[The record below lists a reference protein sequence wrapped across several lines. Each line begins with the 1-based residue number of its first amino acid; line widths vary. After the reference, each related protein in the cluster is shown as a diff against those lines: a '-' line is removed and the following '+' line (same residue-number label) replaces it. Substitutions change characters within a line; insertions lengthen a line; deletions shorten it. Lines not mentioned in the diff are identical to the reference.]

1 MNIHRS
7 ARTCAAGR
15 VLLIDRVMR
24 QGWSVER
31 TAAAAGISKR
41 TVYKWL
47 RRFKLEGAGG
57 LADRSSRPQRSPN
70 KLPLEKAHIVLE
82 LRRTKRMTA
91 AKIAAALHLARSTVA
106 RLLLRSGIGRLRL
119 LEPKLE
125 PRSYEWPRPG
135 DMLHVDTKKL
145 ARIGR
150 PGHRIHGD
158 RSTRFYGIGWEYVH
172 VAIDDH
178 TRLAYAEVLRDEKA
192 NTAIAFLRR
201 ARDWYARRGIEIQ
214 RVLSDNG
221 SCYKKRFTD
230 ACAKLGIWHLRT
242 RPYTP
247 RTNGKAERLIQT
259 LLRKWAYLKSYPKSR
274 RRTAALLPYLR
285 YYNRKRPHAGCGALT
300 PMKKLERAA

>member
-1 MNIHRS
+1 
-7 ARTCAAGR
+7 
-15 VLLIDRVMR
+15 
-24 QGWSVER
+24 
-31 TAAAAGISKR
+31 
-41 TVYKWL
+41 
-47 RRFKLEGAGG
+47 
-57 LADRSSRPQRSPN
+57 
-70 KLPLEKAHIVLE
+70 
-82 LRRTKRMTA
+82 MTA
-91 AKIAAALHLARSTVA
+91 VKIAAVLHLARSTVA
-106 RLLLRSGIGRLRL
+106 RLLQRNGIGRLRL

-158 RSTRFYGIGWEYVH
+158 RSQRFYGIGWEYVH
-172 VAIDDH
+172 VALDDH

-230 ACAKLGIWHLRT
+230 ACAQLGIWHLRT
-242 RPYTP
+242 MPYTP
-247 RTNGKAERLIQT
+247 RTNGKAERLNQT
-259 LLRKWAYLKSYPKSR
+259 LLREWAYVKLSQVAPAGGSSA
-274 RRTAALLPYLR
+274 TVPALLQPQAAAR
-285 YYNRKRPHAGCGALT
+285 RMRRAHAAEEAGARRMNNVMRNDDQRSD
-300 PMKKLERAA
+300 PQRRVKPRAFVCDQ

>member
-1 MNIHRS
+1 MLVK
-7 ARTCAAGR
+7 R
-15 VLLIDRVMR
+15 VLEL
-24 QGWSVER
+24 GWSVEA
-31 TAAAAGISKR
+31 TAKAAGISTR

-47 RRFKLEGAGG
+47 RRFRLEGEEG
-57 LADRSSRPQRSPN
+57 LADRSSRPQRSPTR
-70 KLPLEKAHIVLE
+70 LQLEKGHIALE
-82 LRRTKRMTA
+82 LRRSKRMTA
-91 AKIAAALHLARSTVA
+91 AKIAAVLHLARSTVA
-106 RLLLRSGIGRLRL
+106 RLLQRNGIGRLRL
-119 LEPKLE
+119 VEPRPE

-178 TRLAYAEVLRDEKA
+178 TRIAYAEVLCDEKA
-192 NTAIAFLRR
+192 RSSIAFLRR
-201 ARDWYARRGIEIQ
+201 ARDWYARHGIQIQ

-221 SCYKKRFTD
+221 ACYKDRFTS
-230 ACAKLGIWHLRT
+230 ACAELGIWHLRT
-242 RPYTP
+242 KAYTP
-247 RTNGKAERLIQT
+247 QTNGKAERLIQT
-259 LLRKWAYLKSYPKSR
+259 LLREWAYLKAYPKSR

-285 YYNRKRPHAGCGALT
+285 YYNRRRPHAGCGALT